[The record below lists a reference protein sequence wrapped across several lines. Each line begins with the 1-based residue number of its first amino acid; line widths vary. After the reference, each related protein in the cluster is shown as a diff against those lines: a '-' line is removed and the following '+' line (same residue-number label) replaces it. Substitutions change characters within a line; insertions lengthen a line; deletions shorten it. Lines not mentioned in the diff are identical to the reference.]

1 MDLRQGLGAILKK
14 AQLTSKR
21 IIKFGV
27 SCVEWILTSIIAVII
42 GTAVGL
48 ASVGKSLYRMRG
60 KIMGALLLIG
70 FITLLLLWIN
80 RLVGFK
86 NNTDSVHDWL
96 MLDYHWAIIACAA
109 SFVVLTTWNYISPT
123 LRTLFGKGWTRIG
136 LWALV
141 GMALLLAAYMGLPQE
156 DIAYRSAYAG
166 GAILCVVVLA
176 IIAKIPP
183 KGFVLPESFY
193 IEDNPVGREG
203 AEVYETQKRLI
214 ADIKYL
220 VAGAQPSVF
229 AISGRWGIGKTFLLL
244 RAKNELVQDKT
255 IIWMKFE
262 PWRYASEEALIR
274 GFYQDIG
281 STLAKEIPGIQNIT
295 RPLAEATDKFI
306 RQHDGTGILGA
317 VMDVARA
324 ISQPAENP
332 EVQVQELLTRER
344 KRLVIVIDDVERS
357 FDAERI
363 FRTLQLAHYAKNI
376 KNVQVVFLC
385 DKDVVLKARP
395 AHFGDPAQ
403 DATEYLEK
411 FVEREVSV
419 PSPRPPEL
427 RQHFAT
433 LMEAHRDKPGF
444 DFSEDDLPE
453 DMLNAIG
460 TPRGIIRL
468 FNEFAAFRVNLEGG
482 DDESR

>member
-1 MDLRQGLGAILKK
+1 MNLRQKFVALLRK
-14 AQLTSKR
+14 AQMVSRR
-21 IIKFGV
+21 IIKFSV
-27 SCVEWILTSIIAVII
+27 RCIEWVLTYVIAVIMGI
-42 GTAVGL
+42 AVMVAG
-48 ASVGKSLYRMRG
+48 AGKALYRARS
-60 KIMGALLLIG
+60 KIVGTLLFVG
-70 FITLLLLWIN
+70 TVTLLLLLAN

-86 NNTDSVHDWL
+86 DETDGAHDWL
-96 MLDYHWAIIACAA
+96 MLDYHWATVAGVV
-109 SFVVLTTWNYISPT
+109 SFLILITWNYVSPT
-123 LRTLFGKGWTRIG
+123 LRTLFSRDWSRIG
-136 LWALV
+136 VWTLV
-141 GMALLLAAYMGLPQE
+141 GIVLVAAAHVGLPQE
-156 DIAYRSAYAG
+156 DIAYRSAFV
-166 GAILCVVVLA
+166 GATILYIVVLA
-176 IIAKIPP
+176 AIAKIPP
-183 KGFVLPESFY
+183 KGFVLPESLY
-193 IEDNPVGREG
+193 VEDNPVDCES

-220 VAGAQPSVF
+220 IAGAQPSVF

-244 RAKNELVQDKT
+244 RAKNELVQNKT

-281 STLAKEIPGIQNIT
+281 TTLANEMPGMQTIT
-295 RPLAEATDKFI
+295 KSLAEATNKFI
-306 RQHDGTGILGA
+306 SQHDGTGILGA
-317 VMDVARA
+317 VMDVVRT

-332 EVQVQELLTRER
+332 EVAIQELLTRER

-385 DKDVVLKARP
+385 DKDVILKARP

-411 FVEREVSV
+411 FVEREVAV

-427 RQHFAT
+427 RQHFTT
-433 LMEAHRDKPGF
+433 LMEAHRDKSGF

-468 FNEFAAFRVNLEGG
+468 FNEFAAFRVNLEEG
-482 DDESR
+482 DNESR

>member
-1 MDLRQGLGAILKK
+1 MDLRQKFVVLLRK
-14 AQLTSKR
+14 AQMVSKR

-27 SCVEWILTSIIAVII
+27 RCIEWILTSIIVVIMGVAI
-42 GTAVGL
+42 TMTG
-48 ASVGKSLYRMRG
+48 VGKVLYRARS
-60 KIMGALLLIG
+60 KIMGVLLLASAT
-70 FITLLLLWIN
+70 TLLLLWADQ
-80 RLVGFK
+80 LLGFK
-86 NNTDSVHDWL
+86 ENTDSASKWL
-96 MLDYHWAIIACAA
+96 MFGYHWAIVAGVI
-109 SFVVLTTWNYISPT
+109 SFVVLTTWDYTSPT
-123 LRTLFGKGWTRIG
+123 LRTLFGRGWTHIV
-136 LWALV
+136 LWTLV
-141 GMALLLAAYMGLPQE
+141 GIMLLLAAYAGMPQVG
-156 DIAYRSAYAG
+156 IAYRSAYVG
-166 GAILCVVVLA
+166 TVILYVVILA
-176 IIAKIPP
+176 AIAKIPP
-183 KGFVLPESFY
+183 RGFILADSFY
-193 IEDNPVGREG
+193 VEDTPVGRDG
-203 AEVYETQKRLI
+203 VEVYETQKRLI

-220 VAGAQPSVF
+220 IAGGQPSVF
-229 AISGRWGIGKTFLLL
+229 AISGRWGIGKTFLFL
-244 RAKNELVQDKT
+244 RAKNELTQDKT
-255 IIWMKFE
+255 IIWMGFE

-281 STLAKEIPGIQNIT
+281 ATLAKEMSGVQNIT
-295 RPLAEATDKFI
+295 KPLADATDKFI
-306 RQHDGTGILGA
+306 RQHDGTGIFGA
-317 VMDVARA
+317 VMDAARA

-332 EVQVQELLTRER
+332 EAQIENLLTRER

-357 FDAERI
+357 FYAERI

-427 RQHFAT
+427 RQHFTA

-444 DFSEDDLPE
+444 DFSEHDLPE

-482 DDESR
+482 DDESQ